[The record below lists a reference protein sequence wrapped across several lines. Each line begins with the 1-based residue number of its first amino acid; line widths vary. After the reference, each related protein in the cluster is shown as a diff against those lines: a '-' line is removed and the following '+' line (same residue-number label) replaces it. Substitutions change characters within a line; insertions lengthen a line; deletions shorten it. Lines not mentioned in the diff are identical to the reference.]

1 MNNISIRSTHSNT
14 SAPTSGAMIQGSDR
28 TYLEAPLVADL
39 PVHVEVQLHHQQA
52 VPGSREPRRAAAVR
66 GRHVT
71 RPIEVSKIMVSYG
84 NNELSV
90 TILLVTDILERDYLG
105 IICKVL
111 KN

>member
-1 MNNISIRSTHSNT
+1 MNNISIRSTDSNT

-90 TILLVTDILERDYLG
+90 TICYSRKELLGNYM
-105 IICKVL
+105 
-111 KN
+111 